1 VPPILTDIGPLE
13 ILDIALVALFAYVL
27 IISMKRAKA
36 GMALVGILMVGGVYL
51 AAREIGL
58 QLTAWI
64 LQGFFAVILIMLVV
78 LFQRDL
84 RQLFERIAVWGLRR
98 NSGLSTSDETVLCLV
113 ETLSTLARH
122 KHGALVVLPGKDP
135 LDRHIEGG
143 VRLDGRVSAP
153 LLISLFDP
161 DSVGHDG
168 AVIVDGDIVTR
179 FSVHLPLSRDFEQL
193 GQLGTRHGAAL
204 GLAELTDALCLV
216 VSEERGEISVA
227 RNHLL
232 RMLPT
237 REALETELEQFVQ
250 AKRTPEARRRT
261 LWSVLTTNW
270 LEKTAAVGLALGLWV
285 VFVSGGQG
293 VRRERAAPVLVDN
306 VPPGF
311 EITAVEPK
319 EVELTLSGPR
329 RVFYTLA
336 DSDLE
341 VRVDGFLA
349 GLGRRTFQIGLQDV
363 RHPEGLTVLNVT
375 PATVQLTVTRTPEAE
390 PAPPASP

>member
-1 VPPILTDIGPLE
+1 VD
-13 ILDIALVALFAYVL
+13 
-27 IISMKRAKA
+27 
-36 GMALVGILMVGGVYL
+36 
-51 AAREIGL
+51 
-58 QLTAWI
+58 
-64 LQGFFAVILIMLVV
+64 
-78 LFQRDL
+78 
-84 RQLFERIAVWGLRR
+84 
-98 NSGLSTSDETVLCLV
+98 
-113 ETLSTLARH
+113 
-122 KHGALVVLPGKDP
+122 
-135 LDRHIEGG
+135 
-143 VRLDGRVSAP
+143 LDGRVSAP

-168 AVIVDGDIVTR
+168 AVIVDGEIVTR

-232 RMLPT
+232 RRLPT
-237 REALETELEQFVQ
+237 REALETELERFVQ

-270 LEKTAAVGLALGLWV
+270 LEKTAAVGLALGLWA

-319 EVELTLSGPR
+319 EVELTLTGPR
-329 RVFYTLA
+329 RMFYTLT
-336 DSDLE
+336 DSELE

-349 GLGRRTFQIGLQDV
+349 GLGRKTF
-363 RHPEGLTVLNVT
+363 
-375 PATVQLTVTRTPEAE
+375 
-390 PAPPASP
+390 

>member
-1 VPPILTDIGPLE
+1 MPPILTDLGPLE
-13 ILDIALVALFAYVL
+13 ILDIALVAFFAYVL

-98 NSGLSTSDETVLCLV
+98 NSGLSTSGETVLCLV

-143 VRLDGRVSAP
+143 VDLDGRVSAP

-270 LEKTAAVGLALGLWV
+270 LEKTAAVGLALGLWA

-375 PATVQLTVTRTPEAE
+375 PATVQLTVTRTPEAV